1 MLDDIETRKF
11 LGLIGAN
18 IGDETDDL
26 EQDVGAATCQRISDD
41 N

>member
-26 EQDVGAATCQRISDD
+26 DFEFINVDD
-41 N
+41 KNDK